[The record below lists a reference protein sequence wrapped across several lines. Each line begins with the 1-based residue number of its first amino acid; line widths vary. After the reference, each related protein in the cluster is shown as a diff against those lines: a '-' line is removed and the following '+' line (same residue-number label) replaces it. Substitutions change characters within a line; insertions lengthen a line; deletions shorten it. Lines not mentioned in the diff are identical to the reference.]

1 MLYQTEFKDFDKAE
15 KYYLMAVK
23 KDDPKAMNNLAWL
36 YYEMKK
42 NKQKAAK
49 LINTAYKNERNIY
62 RAYIFIII
70 LLWSDEIE
78 RAIELYKKHFDKEE
92 AQKDVNEMIQ
102 SILLMFIA
110 KKQYNFV
117 YKLFNENKFEIK
129 NKYKP
134 IYYTLLTLMGDKQK
148 DELRRMGD
156 ELQDTVDEIIE
167 KIKQLAKD
175 YT

>member
-1 MLYQTEFKDFDKAE
+1 
-15 KYYLMAVK
+15 
-23 KDDPKAMNNLAWL
+23 MNNLAWL

-42 NKQKAAK
+42 NKQKASK
-49 LINTAYKNERNIY
+49 LINNAYNKEQNIY
-62 RAYIFIII
+62 WAHTFILI
-70 LLWSDEIE
+70 LLWGDEIE

-134 IYYTLLTLMGDKQK
+134 IYYALLTLMGDKQK

-167 KIKQLAKD
+167 KTKQLEKD